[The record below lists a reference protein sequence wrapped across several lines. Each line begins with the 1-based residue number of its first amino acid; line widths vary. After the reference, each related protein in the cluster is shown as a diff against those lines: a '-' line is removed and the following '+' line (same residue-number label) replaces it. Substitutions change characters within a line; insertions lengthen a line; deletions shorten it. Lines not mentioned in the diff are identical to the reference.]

1 MGTSCEI
8 VTQRDCRAQEKTKK
22 LLLARQS
29 GIGSHPLSSHNRLSI
44 AIKQGTGE
52 LEIGVECSSGFSSL
66 RPRGKEQKRQHQVHG
81 TLVELSSRSQLDP

>member
-29 GIGSHPLSSHNRLSI
+29 AIGSHPLSSHNRLSI

-52 LEIGVECSSGFSSL
+52 EIGVECSSGFSSL
-66 RPRGKEQKRQHQVHG
+66 RPRGKEQKRQLQVHG